1 MTPEEIQQVVEDY
14 KKSNSQSLNEME
26 IKIGPLEFD
35 TRNFG
40 RQDRDK
46 VIKNNNK
53 DNNKNNNKK
62 NGNGAQGNG
71 AQSST
76 SSSTTGAQ
84 GTQGGNND
92 NVTVSGAQG
101 GQGAQSATVTG
112 AQGAQGG
119 QGTQTNTVKNNNEID
134 LDAMSKYS
142 RKGKEVTI
150 NDFGGIKPTG
160 AQGVG
165 AQGVGAQSNVVQ
177 PKISPATYSTNQKQT
192 RELVSTGKL
201 KDTDLNKYS
210 RSNTYTADDGKTQVT
225 RSTVNTIAQFDMGPS
240 IKKGDKLGVIS
251 NNLRKKYDLKA
262 ANFKAEA
269 YDLVL
274 DYVLTEGHADTVE
287 EAHYVMMQMDGETIQ
302 GIVEE
307 QKKIFDEGLGK
318 AALIGTGL
326 YLGYKGLKK
335 AGDKFNNMLNNLR
348 NNSKL
353 GGNKRVDDVRKNSD
367 DPNVGQKY
375 YFGAQGNKP

>member
-1 MTPEEIQQVVEDY
+1 MTPEEIKQVVEDY
-14 KKSNSQSLNEME
+14 RKSSQSLNEF
-26 IKIGPLEFD
+26 IKVDFD
-35 TRNFG
+35 KIRNL
-40 RQDRDK
+40 RVKDSDK
-46 VIKNNNK
+46 VNVNGNN
-53 DNNKNNNKK
+53 DKK

-92 NVTVSGAQG
+92 NVSGAQG
-101 GQGAQSATVTG
+101 AQSSTTTGAQGAQSSTTTG

-119 QGTQTNTVKNNNEID
+119 QGTQTNTIKKNEID
-134 LDAMSKYS
+134 QYI

-160 AQGVG
+160 AQGV
-165 AQGVGAQSNVVQ
+165 QVK
-177 PKISPATYSTNQKQT
+177 PKISPATFSTNQKQS
-192 RELVSTGKL
+192 RALVKSGEL

-210 RSNTYTADDGKTQVT
+210 RTNTYTADDGKTQVT
-225 RSTVNTIAQFDMGPS
+225 RSTVNTIAQFDMGPN

-251 NNLRKKYDLKA
+251 KNLRKKYDLKA
-262 ANFKAEA
+262 ADFKAEA
-269 YDLVL
+269 YDVVL
-274 DYVLTEGHADTVE
+274 DYVLTEGHADSVE
-287 EAHYVMMQMDGETIQ
+287 EAHYVMMQLDEETIKEF
-302 GIVEE
+302 I
-307 QKKIFDEGLGK
+307 KK
-318 AALIGTGL
+318 AALIGTGGVL
-326 YLGYKGLKK
+326 AYKGLKA

-353 GGNKRVDDVRKNSD
+353 GGNRRVDDVRKNSD